1 MNSDQHIGF
10 TCCRDSP
17 QSITML
23 LFTNKGNDIAFPA
36 MKNYLKISFNRGMC
50 SFFCLFLVS
59 LFQSFSVEAQQET
72 NYAVHANIIYH
83 FTKYIDW
90 PPSMKSG
97 DFIIGVTGDTPL
109 YDELQ
114 KAIANKMTGNQK
126 IIVKKI
132 SSSNGSFNCH
142 ILFISEDENNSIKKI
157 AARTAGAPVLLVSE
171 SEGLAQKGACINFII
186 VSDHLKLEINKN
198 NIGQRGLSIASEL
211 LQLGKI
217 VK

>member
-17 QSITML
+17 QSIKML

-36 MKNYLKISFNRGMC
+36 MKNYLKIFFKGGMPG
-50 SFFCLFLVS
+50 FFCLFLVS

-97 DFIIGVTGDTPL
+97 DFIIGVTGETPL

-114 KAIANKMTGNQK
+114 KAIANKMAGNQK
-126 IIVKKI
+126 IIVNKI
-132 SSSNGSFNCH
+132 STNGSFNCH
-142 ILFISEDENNSIKKI
+142 ILFISEDENSSIKKI

-171 SEGLAQKGACINFII
+171 SEGFAQKGSCINFII

-198 NIGQRGLSIASEL
+198 NIVQRGLSIASEL